1 MNQHQV
7 SSSISRYPGLALCS
21 LHFLIVWNFA
31 VTQPLFDLLSRHAE
45 FFVIRQSAPL
55 DIILFVLLLFLG
67 FPTLLLLPAWVMSW
81 IHRGISLGLLLCLLA
96 VGSAA
101 LAVQALQAVPQ
112 MPGFVLVAGATMI
125 GLLTVVGYYRFSVIR
140 TFFTMLSPGL
150 ALVPAFF
157 LFLSPVS
164 ALLFSQE
171 EAAVTQE
178 EAAVT
183 QVEIDN
189 PPPIVMVVFDEFSL
203 VSLLDDDLQI
213 DPDRYPN
220 FAAFT
225 KSATWFKNTTTVSD
239 TTMYAIP
246 AILTGRYPDS
256 SLLPTAKDHPYN
268 IFTLLQ
274 DAYTIKTFGTFTMLC
289 PDDLCNKS
297 RKDSLPQRL
306 AALGSDLSIVYLHL
320 LLPSDLRVWL
330 PPITQNWMNF
340 GGTPPPSIP
349 VSSPVNKKEKAQI
362 KKDIWDSI
370 AEGMWVDRFQQFAEF
385 VSAIKPQPQPT
396 LHYLHILLP
405 HVLYNYLPSGKLYSR
420 DRDLAGLSEHSK
432 AQWGNDTWA
441 IAQNYQRYLLQVKF
455 VDNLFGQLL
464 AHLRQVGLYD
474 RSLIIITSDHG
485 VNFRAGGFH
494 RQMTDTNHVDIALV
508 PFFIKAP
515 HQQKALLI
523 ESSVETTDILPTV
536 AELLGV
542 TLPWPT
548 DGQSA
553 LKANS
558 KREALSFFSFKNIDK
573 RLSLAPISRHIL
585 QESVDYKLGLTSEKI
600 SLWDLGLGHSSE
612 SNSLIGR
619 SLSDFDHREDHTIS
633 IKCDSPDLF
642 AAVDLE
648 SAFIPAHITGR
659 IRSQED
665 AKTTRTLAVAVNGTI
680 QAVTRPWQFPVKGES
695 GSWSAIVPEKAFR
708 SGKNDVETFVISQ
721 LEDQITLLRPMAI
734 FDQLPES
741 PSPDPQMIISP
752 QGTPRPVVVSSLQ
765 GWVDHAEIRDG
776 HLEVAGWAADVKQA
790 QTPQEIW
797 IYVNGEFFHTGRLA
811 VARPDVAEHFGNS
824 ALQQSGFHYILPLD
838 QFQESPSLTLRVFAV
853 SEDGRISEL
862 RYPPLLRDAPSPAI
876 RLHASDQDNSAPA
889 PHRN

>member
-1 MNQHQV
+1 MNQHQASV
-7 SSSISRYPGLALCS
+7 PISRYPGLALCS

-45 FFVIRQSAPL
+45 FFVIRQSSPL

-67 FPTLLLLPAWVMSW
+67 FPTLLLLPAWVMSR
-81 IHRGISLGLLLCLLA
+81 IHRGMSLWLLLCLLA

-112 MPGFVLVAGATMI
+112 MPGSVLVAGASLI
-125 GLLTVVGYYRFSVIR
+125 GLLTVVGYYRFSMIR

-150 ALVPAFF
+150 VFVPALF
-157 LFLSPVS
+157 LFFSPVS
-164 ALLFSQE
+164 ALLFSQKE
-171 EAAVTQE
+171 V
-178 EAAVT
+178 AVT

-203 VSLLDDDLQI
+203 VSLLNNDLQI

-225 KSATWFKNTTTVSD
+225 KNATWFKNTTTVSD
-239 TTMYAIP
+239 TTMYAMP

-256 SLLPTAKDHPYN
+256 SLLPIADEHPHN

-274 DAYTIKTFGTFTMLC
+274 GIYTLKASGTFTMLC
-289 PDDLCNKS
+289 PDEFCNKPM
-297 RKDSLPQRL
+297 KDSLPQRL
-306 AALGSDLSIVYLHL
+306 VALGSDLSIVYLHL

-340 GGTPPPSIP
+340 GGTPSPSVP
-349 VSSPVNKKEKAQI
+349 VASPTDKKERARI
-362 KKDIWDSI
+362 KKDVWDSI
-370 AEGMWVDRFQQFAEF
+370 GKGMWVDRFQQFTEF
-385 VSAIKPQPQPT
+385 VDAIKPQPQPAF
-396 LHYLHILLP
+396 HYHHILLP

-432 AQWGNDTWA
+432 AQWGNDSWA

-485 VNFRAGGFH
+485 VNFRADGFH
-494 RQMTDTNHVDIALV
+494 RQMTDTNYSDIALV

-515 HQQKALLI
+515 YQQEALLI
-523 ESSVETTDILPTV
+523 ESSVETIDILPTV

-542 TLPWPT
+542 TLPWPV

-553 LKANS
+553 LNLDN
-558 KREALSFFSFKNIDK
+558 KREELSFFSFKDIDK
-573 RLSLAPISRHIL
+573 RLSLLPVSRQIL
-585 QESVDYKLGLTSEKI
+585 QESVDYKLGLTLGDVS
-600 SLWDLGLGHSSE
+600 SRDLGLIHNGE
-612 SNSLIGR
+612 SRPLTGR
-619 SLSDFDHREDHTIS
+619 PLSDFDHREDHTIS
-633 IKCDSPDLF
+633 IKYDSPDLF

-659 IRSQED
+659 IRLQED
-665 AKTTRTLAVAVNGTI
+665 AKTIHTLAVAVNGTI

-708 SGKNDVETFVISQ
+708 SGKNDVETFVVSQ
-721 LEDQITLLRPMAI
+721 REDQITLLRPMDI
-734 FDQLPES
+734 FDQLPEY
-741 PSPDPQMIISP
+741 PSSDPQMIISP
-752 QGTPRPVVVSSLQ
+752 QGTPRPVVVSGLQ

-776 HLEVAGWAADVKQA
+776 RLEVAGWAADVKQA
-790 QTPQEIW
+790 QIPQEIW
-797 IYVNGEFFHTGRLA
+797 VYLDGEFFHTGQLNS
-811 VARPDVAEHFGNS
+811 ARPDVAEHFGNP
-824 ALQQSGFHYILPLD
+824 AFQQSGFHYVLPLD
-838 QFQESPSLTLRVFAV
+838 RFRESPSLTLRIFAV

-862 RYPPLLRDAPSPAI
+862 HYPPALRGSGLPHPTI
-876 RLHASDQDNSAPA
+876 RLSASSRHTAEEP
-889 PHRN
+889 

>member
-1 MNQHQV
+1 MSPHQPAFP
-7 SSSISRYPGLALCS
+7 IARYPGLALCS

-81 IHRGISLGLLLCLLA
+81 IHRGVSLGLLLCLLA
-96 VGSAA
+96 VGLAA
-101 LAVQALQAVPQ
+101 LAVQAVQAVPHV
-112 MPGFVLVAGATMI
+112 PGAILVASASLI
-125 GLLTVVGYYRFSVIR
+125 SLLTVVGYYRFPVIR
-140 TFFTMLSPGL
+140 TFFTLLSPGL
-150 ALVPAFF
+150 VLVPALF
-157 LFLSPVS
+157 LFFSPVS

-203 VSLLDDDLQI
+203 VSLLDNDRQI

-225 KSATWFKNTTTVSD
+225 KHATWFKNTTTVSD
-239 TTMYAIP
+239 TTLYAIP

-256 SLLPTAKDHPYN
+256 SLLPTAKDHPHN

-274 DAYTIKTFGTFTMLC
+274 DTYTIKTFGTFTMLC
-289 PDDLCNKS
+289 PDALCDKP

-306 AALGSDLSIVYLHL
+306 VALGSDLSIVYLHL

-330 PPITQNWMNF
+330 PPITRNWMNF
-340 GGTPPPSIP
+340 GGTPSPSVP
-349 VSSPVNKKEKAQI
+349 VASPTDKKERARI

-370 AEGMWVDRFQQFAEF
+370 TKGMWVDRFQQFTEF
-385 VSAIKPQPQPT
+385 VDAIKPQPQPAF
-396 LHYLHILLP
+396 HYLHILLP

-494 RQMTDTNHVDIALV
+494 RQMTDTNHGDIALV
-508 PFFIKAP
+508 PFFIKTP
-515 HQQKALLI
+515 YQQEALLI

-542 TLPWPT
+542 TLPWPV

-553 LKANS
+553 LSLDN
-558 KREALSFFSFKNIDK
+558 KREELSFFSFKDIDK
-573 RLSLAPISRHIL
+573 RLSLVPISQQIL
-585 QESVDYKLGLTSEKI
+585 QESVDYKLSLTSGDV
-600 SLWDLGLGHSSE
+600 SPRDLGLIHNGE
-612 SNSLIGR
+612 SRSLTGR
-619 SLSDFDHREDHTIS
+619 PLSDFDHREDHTIS
-633 IKCDSPDLF
+633 IKYDSPDLF
-642 AAVDLE
+642 AAVDIE

-659 IRSQED
+659 IRSQKD
-665 AKTTRTLAVAVNGTI
+665 AKTTHTLAVAVNGTI

-708 SGKNDVETFVISQ
+708 SGKNDVEVFVISQ
-721 LEDQITLLRPMAI
+721 MEDQITLLRPMAI
-734 FDQLPES
+734 F
-741 PSPDPQMIISP
+741 
-752 QGTPRPVVVSSLQ
+752 
-765 GWVDHAEIRDG
+765 
-776 HLEVAGWAADVKQA
+776 
-790 QTPQEIW
+790 
-797 IYVNGEFFHTGRLA
+797 
-811 VARPDVAEHFGNS
+811 
-824 ALQQSGFHYILPLD
+824 
-838 QFQESPSLTLRVFAV
+838 
-853 SEDGRISEL
+853 
-862 RYPPLLRDAPSPAI
+862 
-876 RLHASDQDNSAPA
+876 
-889 PHRN
+889 